1 MTNSYLILICFSFC
15 NLAEAI
21 VFTRDLK
28 DIKITKPGKNKV
40 TFECEISKPGLK
52 IDWYHGERKIRRGEE
67 YDIVADG
74 TVHKLIIEK
83 VEDSMV
89 GEYYARYEKLETN
102 AKLSVESKSELQSLY
117 VNE

>member
-1 MTNSYLILICFSFC
+1 MTFLNFT
-15 NLAEAI
+15 AEAI

-40 TFECEISKPGLK
+40 TFECEISKSGLK

-83 VEDSMV
+83 VEDNMI

-102 AKLSVESKSELQSLY
+102 AKLTIESKSA
-117 VNE
+117 